1 MSIGNAIHFIHKV
14 QSDSA
19 FRNEIYD
26 LSGEDIP
33 RWLAEHQMAFSD
45 DEYEESY
52 NYLHVRCQDEYEA
65 QELKQLRQWYYL
77 ARGS

>member
-1 MSIGNAIHFIHKV
+1 MSIGNAIQFIRKV
-14 QSDSA
+14 QSDSS

-33 RWLAEHQMAFSD
+33 RWLAEREMDFSD
-45 DEYEESY
+45 DEYEEGY